1 MAVSRACRRA
11 RTVSIAVA
19 YILLLVAAFLAEA
32 VLVAVFTAFL
42 SREAS
47 IVPRIVE
54 QFSEG
59 LVYGAY
65 TVAPMYIDIEEGSPR
80 GPRRVYT
87 VVVPGLHVALVNP
100 NPFPT
105 EVVLVMHNPGLEAT
119 YKVVDVGTTFGFKWD
134 AGSPPEGV
142 EVVRV
147 DWFKISAIGARG
159 LRMAPRAT
167 ASFSIP
173 IYDYGVPETLLACT
187 RMGCTRLAGPA
198 QEVKGVAEPSPWIIL
213 AGPKPPFSA
222 AVSQTWE
229 WVAETYGG
237 SQRWCV
243 VQWQKLQ
250 LPRMTII
257 ATASKIDCCS
267 RCPPGTSDG
276 RKVDDRGR
284 CEVESGSVESYS
296 LARGFPPNVVVGYY
310 AKDEKS
316 FDFRV
321 PSKTITI
328 RTYTYKLR
336 GFDKMEPEF
345 ISAWLD
351 YDHHECFVRNVTLTI
366 RITAV
371 DPKGTGKPAPLNT
384 IWSKSAVAYVYVAA
398 KGHSSL
404 YPVEKDTVVVEVY
417 ALGWTGSGFTEHHV
431 GTIVATDG
439 FVDNALD
446 VENWSIETTKYV
458 GIKIVVRYRMEGP
471 LYTIRCFRPAPIS
484 PVGPVCGRQTR
495 STTRLGF
502 YVEVI
507 PHEFLTK

>member
-1 MAVSRACRRA
+1 
-11 RTVSIAVA
+11 
-19 YILLLVAAFLAEA
+19 
-32 VLVAVFTAFL
+32 
-42 SREAS
+42 
-47 IVPRIVE
+47 VE
-54 QFSEG
+54 QFSDD

-65 TVAPMYIDIEEGSPR
+65 TVAPMYMEAEEPFPR
-80 GPRRVYT
+80 GPRLRYT
-87 VVVPGLHVALVNP
+87 IVVPALHVALVNP

-105 EVVLVMHNPGLEAT
+105 EVVLITHNPGLGAT

-134 AGSPPEGV
+134 TGSPPEGV

-147 DWFKISAIGARG
+147 SWFKISAIGAKG
-159 LRMAPRAT
+159 LRMAPHTT

-173 IYDYGVPETLLACT
+173 IYDYGVPKVLLACT
-187 RMGCTRLAGPA
+187 RVGCTRLVGPA
-198 QEVKGVAEPSPWIIL
+198 EEHKDVAEPSSWIIL
-213 AGPKPPFSA
+213 GDPERLFAV
-222 AVSQTWE
+222 VSQTWE

-243 VQWQKLQ
+243 VHWQKLQ

-267 RCPPGTSDG
+267 KCPDGTSDG
-276 RKVDDRGR
+276 STTSDRGR
-284 CEVESGSVESYS
+284 CEVESDSVASYS
-296 LARGFPPNVVVGYY
+296 LARGFPPNVIVGYY
-310 AKDEKS
+310 AKDRDS
-316 FDFRV
+316 FDFKV

-328 RTYTYKLR
+328 GTYTYKLY
-336 GFDKMEPEF
+336 GFDKMWPEF

-384 IWSKSAVAYVYVAA
+384 IWTRSTVAYVYVAT
-398 KGHSSL
+398 KGYSSW
-404 YPVEKDTVVVEVY
+404 YPAEKDTVVVEVY

-431 GTIVATDG
+431 GTITANDG
-439 FVDNALD
+439 FVDNAQS
-446 VENWSIETTKYV
+446 VQSWSIETTKYV

-471 LYTIRCFRPAPIS
+471 TYLPTCFQL
-484 PVGPVCGRQTR
+484 GYCGRQTR
-495 STTRLGF
+495 ETTRLGF
-502 YVEVI
+502 YVEVL